1 MHNIIWQHPDGS
13 LAITHLAP
21 ETEARMALAQAMPLP
36 RERAVLEAERE
47 RVADDPVACEAV
59 LRELECLD
67 TIERFGRDSAGH
79 AAILIANGS
88 IDLPL
93 AACDVDLP
101 PDQDADFRPAW
112 RFDGAV
118 RRVVVA
124 IEPAREVCRDQIRRA
139 RKPLLEA
146 LDVEQIRALG
156 RGDQAEVARVE
167 TRKQALRDLPQ
178 DSRIAAAETLDE
190 LRAIARGVA

>member
-47 RVADDPVACEAV
+47 RVADDADALRAV
-59 LRELECLD
+59 LCELECLD
-67 TIERFGRDSAGH
+67 TIERYGRDSAGH

-93 AACDVDLP
+93 AACDADLP
-101 PDQDADFRPAW
+101 PDEDVDFRQAW
-112 RFDGAV
+112 RLDAAAK
-118 RRVVVA
+118 RVVVA
-124 IEPAREVCRDQIRRA
+124 IEPAREVCREQIRRA
-139 RKPLLEA
+139 RKPLLES
-146 LDVEQIRALG
+146 LDVDQIRALG

-167 TRKQALRDLPQ
+167 VAKQALRDLPQ
-178 DSRIAAAETLDE
+178 DPRIETAATLDE
-190 LRAIARGVA
+190 LRAIVRGVA